1 MLPESVMLHI
11 RYRTGAADA
20 IQPRT
25 TAARSAPN
33 PIITGIVAACSAPTI
48 VTRFV
53 SRAVRRYLS
62 PDRPRPRIRR
72 GIADEPTLII
82 DQ

>member
-1 MLPESVMLHI
+1 MLHI

-20 IQPRT
+20 IQPERT
-25 TAARSAPN
+25 ARATAPN
-33 PIITGIVAACSAPTI
+33 PIITGIVAACSAPTR

-62 PDRPRPRIRR
+62 SDRPRPRTRR